1 MRSLAILTL
10 VENTLSTPSN
20 QSSILL
26 LKESRFTKDQP
37 QQQQQGP
44 QRVELNIFSHQSF

>member
-1 MRSLAILTL
+1 MHAISL
-10 VENTLSTPSN
+10 NKPFN

-37 QQQQQGP
+37 QQQQQQCQQGL
-44 QRVELNIFSHQSF
+44 ELNIFSHQSF